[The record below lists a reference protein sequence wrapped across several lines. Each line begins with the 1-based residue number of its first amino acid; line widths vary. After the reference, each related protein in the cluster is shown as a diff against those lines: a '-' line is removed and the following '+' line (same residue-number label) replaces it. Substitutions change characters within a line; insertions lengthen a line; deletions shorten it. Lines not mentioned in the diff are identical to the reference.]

1 MSSFDLENLKLFIQA
16 IVAVM
21 VYKGEVRSKDIRGF
35 VEVDSLG
42 ETLRVITRRRV
53 VVSVVVMWTYT
64 LLTATFFFR
73 RS

>member
-64 LLTATFFFR
+64 LLTATFLFFR
-73 RS
+73 